1 MPGASAE
8 RHGPDMKILI
18 RVLLIGAVLLG
29 GFLLRDRF
37 SGNAGDLQVGDCFD
51 VPSAN
56 TDISDVQHHPCVEP
70 HTGEVIYIGDHPAAK
85 GTPFAQSLLV
95 EFAGSSCLPAFDAY
109 IGSNSPDGLDIG
121 AFYPVMKDWDGGD
134 REITCY
140 LYRVDGT
147 SLSASL
153 KAS

>member
-1 MPGASAE
+1 
-8 RHGPDMKILI
+8 MKILI

-29 GFLLRDRF
+29 GFLLRDRI

-51 VPSAN
+51 VPKAD
-56 TDISDVQHHPCVEP
+56 TDISDVQHHPCTDA
-70 HTGEVIYIGDHPAAK
+70 HTGEVVFIGNHPAAK
-85 GTPFAQSLLV
+85 GTPFAETLLV

-109 IGSNSPDGLDIG
+109 VSSNSSDGIDIG
-121 AFYPVMKDWDGGD
+121 AFYPVQKDWDTGD

-140 LYRVDGT
+140 LYKVDGT
-147 SLSASL
+147 SMSTSL

>member
-1 MPGASAE
+1 MPGADRGGH
-8 RHGPDMKILI
+8 RHAMKILV

-29 GFLLRDRF
+29 AFLFRDRI

-51 VPSAN
+51 VPALD
-56 TDISDVQHHPCVEP
+56 TDISDVQHHPCTEP
-70 HTGEVIYIGDHPAAK
+70 HTGEVVYIGNHPAAK
-85 GTPFAQSLLV
+85 GTPFAESLLV
-95 EFAGSSCLPAFDAY
+95 EFAGTSCLPAFDAY
-109 IGSNSPDGLDIG
+109 VGSNGADGLDIG
-121 AFYPVMKDWDGGD
+121 AFYPVVKDWESGD

-147 SLSASL
+147 SMSTSL